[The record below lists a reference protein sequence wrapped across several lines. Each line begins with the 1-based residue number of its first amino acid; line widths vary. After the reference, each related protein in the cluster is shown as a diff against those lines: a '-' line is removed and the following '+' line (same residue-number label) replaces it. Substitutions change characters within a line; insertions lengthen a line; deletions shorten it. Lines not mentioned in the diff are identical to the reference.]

1 MAKSEAGTAPNRPE
15 PSVQIARVPPAVV
28 TDSGVAP
35 RMWGLASLLTPVLLG
50 GYLTFLS
57 GVSEKRITANVD
69 LRAQTLGSQLRVSEE
84 LFKRQMDAYD
94 KLYSQLVALQGKLRY
109 QATAN
114 SKQTADLLE
123 ELSQA
128 RAMNGLY
135 MTEKVSVQMG
145 AAWQDAVRGDENTL
159 TNDIQAVEDQMKSE
173 LESKVQQ
180 TAENG
185 QT

>member
-1 MAKSEAGTAPNRPE
+1 M
-15 PSVQIARVPPAVV
+15 
-28 TDSGVAP
+28 
-35 RMWGLASLLTPVLLG
+35 
-50 GYLTFLS
+50 
-57 GVSEKRITANVD
+57 
-69 LRAQTLGSQLRVSEE
+69 LRVSEE

-185 QT
+185 RT